1 MNTSRTTASSSC
13 KQVLDATGIWHKT
26 ISVGLLGEL
35 GEVGEL
41 GKLGA
46 VTEGDVFITGMQ
58 KQIFCTVTHAQY
70 QIMHVEEKKIIL
82 VEYITIAHL
91 QASRNPTMFA
101 MIFEK
106 CAGDVNRC
114 VRDSLEI
121 YNTD

>member
-1 MNTSRTTASSSC
+1 M
-13 KQVLDATGIWHKT
+13 DATGIWHKT

-35 GEVGEL
+35 GEVGEV
-41 GKLGA
+41 GEVGA
-46 VTEGDVFITGMQ
+46 IIEGDVFITGMQ
-58 KQIFCTVTHAQY
+58 KQIFCTVTHPQY
-70 QIMHVEEKKIIL
+70 QIMHIEEKKIIL

-106 CAGDVNRC
+106 CERHVHRC
-114 VRDSLEI
+114 VRDTLEM